1 MISFLLVDIYFFHGI
16 GVIIIIIIIIDVAKE
31 CLFCKV
37 GLKEYSKGGAVNMY
51 IRLLRWLLDFV
62 NSLSQFRH
70 GLGLKGEVI

>member
-1 MISFLLVDIYFFHGI
+1 MHSTGLRLV
-16 GVIIIIIIIIDVAKE
+16 IIIIIIDVAKE

-62 NSLSQFRH
+62 ISLSQFRH

>member
-1 MISFLLVDIYFFHGI
+1 MLVDIFFFHGI
-16 GVIIIIIIIIDVAKE
+16 GVIIIIIIIDVAKE

-62 NSLSQFRH
+62 ISLSQFRH